1 MYFNLKDRFALFA
14 FSQKYDNYYPN
25 HPKVQRD
32 LREAE
37 NRAGA
42 LDAVGAPSA
51 EEIARLRGELTRMQG
66 DELPALRAQLRENAS
81 KLAAAVSL
89 KFGESNAPKQDTDLL
104 IYVVGCRRGSRKSED
119 CKHFSS
125 RGSEST
131 CGRAP
136 CSPSGGRCIGAYGNR
151 SKTGVGLAGRTQPT

>member
-1 MYFNLKDRFALFA
+1 MYSNVKDHFVLFA
-14 FSQKYDNYYPN
+14 FPLKNDNYYPDY
-25 HPKVQRD
+25 PKAQRE

-51 EEIARLRGELTRMQG
+51 EEIARLRGEVTRLQG
-66 DELPALRAQLRENAS
+66 DELPALRAQLRESAS

-89 KFGESNAPKQDTDLL
+89 KLGESSAPKHDTDLL
-104 IYVVGCRRGSRKSED
+104 IDIVGCRRGSRKSEG
-119 CKHFSS
+119 CKYFSS
-125 RGSEST
+125 RGSEGT

-136 CSPSGGRCIGAYGNR
+136 CSPSGGRCIRAYGNR